1 MGSLIFMIGLLLLNC
16 AGGEILIWRQAESV
30 EDQPIWKVLR
40 TLVYAFPDFPCFISL
55 LVKLQNVAVR
65 IELIVEVRSHS
76 YPVKVDEVI

>member
-1 MGSLIFMIGLLLLNC
+1 METSRECGGSTNL
-16 AGGEILIWRQAESV
+16 ESFANTSV
-30 EDQPIWKVLR
+30 CISRSLQF
-40 TLVYAFPDFPCFISL
+40 FPMLHIL